1 MNLISFIPQIKTEN
15 FLLALAVL
23 IELCMAGLGV
33 AIGFSIIDQGYAG
46 LEVSGAI
53 KFIPGFVFF
62 VIAVVELARV
72 PLVLSIYRGN
82 SLWWRWIGGLFLLL
96 IMGIT
101 FESML
106 IGLQTNNMYALSEV
120 TNHDIKISQIEK
132 KISFTE
138 NKIIKVETDTEEVI
152 QKNYEIV
159 IERINENEEKRVQPI
174 KDEINDLNRQF
185 NSGQIEILN
194 REIENFQNEIKKL
207 PETEEKNINKEEGN
221 KSNAIELISNEYQDK
236 KTILTA
242 QIKNLLTEINTNTRN
257 MNQKKKYIS
266 GNESFLLKKKER
278 KKIQIYIDKL
288 KEEMNKKNSQL
299 SKLPNQ
305 EAKERV
311 KTIEEFD
318 TKIKNIQIKTQDTKK
333 SLNINIK
340 NNHEEIFKIQST
352 ERLGIQEEITKLKSN
367 VKKAYDEYDKQRVNA
382 KTIRD
387 ENLTNLKEKKDVI
400 KNFNEDIETYQDELA
415 EVKAE
420 KSNLTKSTIVFNFAT
435 HLDTL
440 VKACEG
446 AENTADVTPQC
457 RKVTENIWF
466 GIISFIVSATGTA
479 VALGSEVLRSAPLRK
494 NRQRPMRY
502 MFARILRNVT
512 RPKIKIKEVPV
523 EKIVEVTK
531 VVPEDKVVYKE
542 VPKIHEVI
550 KKETVYI
557 PLPTAREDLIK
568 DKEKNKDADK
578 NKDKDKQ

>member
-15 FLLALAVL
+15 FLLALAIL

-207 PETEEKNINKEEGN
+207 PETEEKN
-221 KSNAIELISNEYQDK
+221 
-236 KTILTA
+236 
-242 QIKNLLTEINTNTRN
+242 
-257 MNQKKKYIS
+257 
-266 GNESFLLKKKER
+266 
-278 KKIQIYIDKL
+278 
-288 KEEMNKKNSQL
+288 
-299 SKLPNQ
+299 
-305 EAKERV
+305 
-311 KTIEEFD
+311 
-318 TKIKNIQIKTQDTKK
+318 
-333 SLNINIK
+333 
-340 NNHEEIFKIQST
+340 
-352 ERLGIQEEITKLKSN
+352 
-367 VKKAYDEYDKQRVNA
+367 
-382 KTIRD
+382 
-387 ENLTNLKEKKDVI
+387 
-400 KNFNEDIETYQDELA
+400 
-415 EVKAE
+415 
-420 KSNLTKSTIVFNFAT
+420 
-435 HLDTL
+435 
-440 VKACEG
+440 
-446 AENTADVTPQC
+446 
-457 RKVTENIWF
+457 
-466 GIISFIVSATGTA
+466 
-479 VALGSEVLRSAPLRK
+479 
-494 NRQRPMRY
+494 
-502 MFARILRNVT
+502 
-512 RPKIKIKEVPV
+512 
-523 EKIVEVTK
+523 
-531 VVPEDKVVYKE
+531 
-542 VPKIHEVI
+542 
-550 KKETVYI
+550 
-557 PLPTAREDLIK
+557 
-568 DKEKNKDADK
+568 
-578 NKDKDKQ
+578 